1 MFESVGRF
9 LLGACAAALVL
20 MLVSAGLGV
29 LSHRG
34 TASQGKHVALESAAA
49 KEDKQRQQYLE
60 EKIGECH
67 ARGGMARLDPL
78 SGYTGCDLPVPKSRS
93 R

>member
-20 MLVSAGLGV
+20 TLVSAGLGM
-29 LSHRG
+29 RPPPG
-34 TASQGKHVALESAAA
+34 TTSQGKHVALESTAA
-49 KEDKQRQQYLE
+49 KEDKQRQLYLE
-60 EKIGECH
+60 QKVGECH